1 MAIAIHLTWPPYH
14 LCLAFVQFWALQG
27 GTGSGGPTLQAIDRL
42 RTLTSPT
49 GGRWVTASATL
60 PQPPFSFTC
69 ILMPF
74 IQQSY
79 SSRMCFILGALPLG
93 FQARLVYYTERDVT
107 LENALL
113 VATYRRRSSGD
124 DGGSSGGI
132 LGTEGAPTD
141 L

>member
-1 MAIAIHLTWPPYH
+1 
-14 LCLAFVQFWALQG
+14 
-27 GTGSGGPTLQAIDRL
+27 
-42 RTLTSPT
+42 
-49 GGRWVTASATL
+49 
-60 PQPPFSFTC
+60 
-69 ILMPF
+69 
-74 IQQSY
+74 
-79 SSRMCFILGALPLG
+79 MCFILGALPLG